1 MLTQALCC
9 RFICNIH
16 RAGRYVRISWGKYSW
31 EDFTNSNNSTAN
43 LCQQRKTGGLGNK
56 RNGGCFYGL
65 YDLYCAFNSF
75 YLYIHDFFMHITA
88 TDINRRKQVGKERT
102 ETEGVLYDF
111 YCELNSY
118 HLFIHTFTCLLN
130 FWKKQWLIS
139 TEKRWVRRV
148 FFIPSWRSC
157 VFIFNL
163 FIYIVFLDIL
173 EIKQWPM
180 STE

>member
-1 MLTQALCC
+1 MLPLACPHLRIPKSPHFPIFKWDPRFKPAMLTQALCC

-65 YDLYCAFNSF
+65 YDLYCDFNSF
-75 YLYIHDFFMHITA
+75 YLFIHYFLMHITA
-88 TDINRRKQVGKERT
+88 TDINRMKQVGKERT
-102 ETEGVLYDF
+102 ETEGVYDF
-111 YCELNSY
+111 YCELNSF

-130 FWKKQWLIS
+130 FWYK
-139 TEKRWVRRV
+139 TVT
-148 FFIPSWRSC
+148 
-157 VFIFNL
+157 
-163 FIYIVFLDIL
+163 DINS
-173 EIKQWPM
+173 K
-180 STE
+180 TVG